1 MALSTREIPK
11 SEWRSFFD
19 DFSRDLDDLLAT
31 VEVDGVEVGAQI
43 EAERLTLRGITYDDG
58 DDILVIG
65 LDTSGGE
72 TGEDLERI
80 IYNPLTIYLASGN
93 GDETVFDVKDAE
105 GSQTLVRLEPA
116 AGA

>member
-11 SEWRSFFD
+11 SEWRSYFD

-43 EAERLTLRGITYDDG
+43 EADRLTLRGITYDDG

-65 LDTSGGE
+65 LDTSGE
-72 TGEDLERI
+72 TREDLERI
-80 IYNPLTIYLASGN
+80 IYSPLTIYLASGD
-93 GDETVFDVKDAE
+93 GEETVFDVKDAE
-105 GSQTLVRLEPA
+105 GNQTLVHLEPA